1 MNKAPGLNIIILIFF
16 IFIFSIIFYTV
27 WYFQTDKITSQHLE
41 SIQNKLLNKNIEL
54 TWDETTKS
62 GFPYRI
68 EIGLKNINLKFNNTK
83 LSTEKLKIIYQPW
96 NKKHI
101 IFLFPN
107 DIKILNENK
116 KITIHNSK
124 VLASLT
130 IDKFEN
136 KIISIV
142 SDKIRFNFKN
152 KIYYF
157 KKIESHLQ
165 TNETDDLKFAILID
179 KSSLPPIFIKEN
191 IINKLYINGEAIKY
205 KNFDIN
211 NYLKWFS
218 KEGGIQIESFK
229 LDFNETNITGNAFI
243 SLDKNFDIQ
252 NTLSIYSNK
261 LNNIF
266 SLLEKNNYISK
277 NDSKK
282 ANLII
287 NAIEVASKLSNK
299 EAIFSINIKNGYL
312 YFMGIKLIKV
322 PNLQQYL

>member
-16 IFIFSIIFYTV
+16 IFIFSIIFYTL

-277 NDSKK
+277 NNSEK

>member
-142 SDKIRFNFKN
+142 S
-152 KIYYF
+152 
-157 KKIESHLQ
+157 
-165 TNETDDLKFAILID
+165 
-179 KSSLPPIFIKEN
+179 IK
-191 IINKLYINGEAIKY
+191 
-205 KNFDIN
+205 
-211 NYLKWFS
+211 
-218 KEGGIQIESFK
+218 
-229 LDFNETNITGNAFI
+229 
-243 SLDKNFDIQ
+243 
-252 NTLSIYSNK
+252 
-261 LNNIF
+261 
-266 SLLEKNNYISK
+266 
-277 NDSKK
+277 
-282 ANLII
+282 
-287 NAIEVASKLSNK
+287 
-299 EAIFSINIKNGYL
+299 
-312 YFMGIKLIKV
+312 
-322 PNLQQYL
+322 